1 MKIIG
6 TQEELKWVRRALAN
20 NCEGCI
26 FEERCNQN
34 ASEEL
39 KKHGKTLTSCEEFMA
54 RQITFVSEERT
65 KTTKQDIY
73 TVIDTIYSIKQIDST
88 YILCYYTDI
97 VLFYAFPGGGSCF
110 GILRNPV
117 HEEEKQELFPA

>member
-34 ASEEL
+34 ASEEQ
-39 KKHGKTLTSCEEFMA
+39 KKHGKTA
-54 RQITFVSEERT
+54 RR
-65 KTTKQDIY
+65 KQKPQNRI
-73 TVIDTIYSIKQIDST
+73 VMSLSHTIYSIKQIDST

>member
-54 RQITFVSEERT
+54 RQITFISEEET
-65 KTTKQDIY
+65 KRQGEPPQVNSY
-73 TVIDTIYSIKQIDST
+73 TVVKGDCLWNIAKKLLGEGGRWQEIYNLNRDKISNPNLIYPGQ
-88 YILCYYTDI
+88 
-97 VLFYAFPGGGSCF
+97 VLALP
-110 GILRNPV
+110 
-117 HEEEKQELFPA
+117 

>member
-26 FEERCNQN
+26 FEERCNQK

-39 KKHGKTLTSCEEFMA
+39 KKHGKTLTSCDA
-54 RQITFVSEERT
+54 LSQSRQITFVSEEET
-65 KTTKQDIY
+65 KTTK
-73 TVIDTIYSIKQIDST
+73 
-88 YILCYYTDI
+88 
-97 VLFYAFPGGGSCF
+97 
-110 GILRNPV
+110 
-117 HEEEKQELFPA
+117 

>member
-34 ASEEL
+34 ASEEQ
-39 KKHGKTLTSCEEFMA
+39 KKHGKL
-54 RQITFVSEERT
+54 
-65 KTTKQDIY
+65 
-73 TVIDTIYSIKQIDST
+73 
-88 YILCYYTDI
+88 
-97 VLFYAFPGGGSCF
+97 
-110 GILRNPV
+110 
-117 HEEEKQELFPA
+117 

>member
-54 RQITFVSEERT
+54 
-65 KTTKQDIY
+65 
-73 TVIDTIYSIKQIDST
+73 
-88 YILCYYTDI
+88 
-97 VLFYAFPGGGSCF
+97 FPGGGSCF

-117 HEEEKQELFPA
+117 HEEEK